1 MIEPPNLTVLLREGA
16 EALASGDFQTA
27 EAIARRGLEH
37 NLENEGAL
45 DLLLAVL
52 ERTDRLPE
60 AYVIQRQVLAHFRAL
75 RLQNTI
81 GFGLVLL
88 DELGFRPR
96 GLIDVGAYTGEF
108 TLLARQFWP
117 DASVVMIEPQA
128 ARREHLEEISNEL
141 GGDVHVFSTLVGD
154 RERPEVAF
162 HQLSTPFGSTG
173 SSLYP
178 ETSDYDREV
187 VSLPMTTVDALIE
200 QHPGRRFDLLKVDV
214 QGAELDVLR
223 GAGVCLGNVEVVFA
237 EVALHECNAGAPRL
251 AELVRAL
258 DDWGFQAFDL
268 LQMGRDELQV
278 QRQVDAIF
286 VHRDSPLWQRVG
298 RQVRRSA
305 VATPAAAD

>member
-117 DASVVMIEPQA
+117 GRECRDDRAAGCPPRTSRGDQQR
-128 ARREHLEEISNEL
+128 ARR
-141 GGDVHVFSTLVGD
+141 
-154 RERPEVAF
+154 
-162 HQLSTPFGSTG
+162 
-173 SSLYP
+173 
-178 ETSDYDREV
+178 
-187 VSLPMTTVDALIE
+187 
-200 QHPGRRFDLLKVDV
+200 
-214 QGAELDVLR
+214 
-223 GAGVCLGNVEVVFA
+223 
-237 EVALHECNAGAPRL
+237 
-251 AELVRAL
+251 
-258 DDWGFQAFDL
+258 
-268 LQMGRDELQV
+268 
-278 QRQVDAIF
+278 
-286 VHRDSPLWQRVG
+286 
-298 RQVRRSA
+298 
-305 VATPAAAD
+305 